1 MATLL
6 TATMLCGCSHTDKS
20 GVRTHLII
28 GFGLVRVSNTNEA
41 AGSVISVKALGLHAG
56 NGNATV
62 GWVNQTCV
70 AIKTN
75 SNVLL
80 EIKR

>member
-6 TATMLCGCSHTDKS
+6 TATLLCGCSHTDQS

-28 GFGLVRVSNTNEA
+28 GFGLIRVGSTNEA
-41 AGSVISVKALGLHAG
+41 AGSVLNVKALGLHAG
-56 NGNATV
+56 SGNATI
-62 GWVNQTCV
+62 GWVSQTSV